1 MKSTQ
6 RIGLLLALVFLLPAL
21 FFSVYEISSLNKDEK
36 MIQDIYQK
44 QLEAILF
51 SVNQYSDDVVNNW
64 ISHIEGGL
72 SEATEPDSIPHKIK
86 TIFGVNEAILGVFV
100 SDTVDQNPVLKFFTP
115 EDPVVRVRRSSI
127 DSALTVNR
135 VLVGQLAGYKRS
147 GFQKIIAI
155 NFLPCGST
163 NLQGLIFII
172 ENASRKPVIAG
183 VLLDPEIFIEDLVGP
198 RLQVIAKD
206 QFVLSAYKTSQSA
219 PFYSTLNTD
228 TVGMK
233 SAILTKNFWLFPDYT
248 LGIRELGPSIEDVI
262 KERTT
267 TNFVLLASLD
277 VILILAVV
285 LVFRNVKKEVQ
296 LAQNK
301 SDFVSNVSHEIR
313 TPLALISMFAETLE
327 MDRAPSEAKKKEYYS
342 IISKETHRLS
352 GIVNKILNFSQTE
365 ANKKKLTF
373 EKFEPEQEIRQ
384 VLNNYDFHLKNNGF
398 DYEIKCAPGLRI
410 AADKEAFTEALINL
424 VDNAIKYSD
433 HKRHI
438 EISTRRENGFGLVS
452 VKDSGVGISLNDQK
466 HIFDKF
472 YRVSSGNLAKSR
484 GTGLGLSLVKQL
496 MDLQRGKITVD
507 SRPGAGSTFTLF
519 FPTDIQ

>member
-51 SVNQYSDDVVNNW
+51 SVNQYSDDVLNNW

-72 SEATEPDSIPHKIK
+72 SEATEPDSVPRKIK
-86 TIFGVNEAILGVFV
+86 TIFGVNEAIVGVFV
-100 SDTVDQNPVLKFFTP
+100 SDTIEQNPVLKFFSP
-115 EDPVVRVRRSSI
+115 DDPVVKVRRSAI
-127 DSALTVNR
+127 DSALVVNR
-135 VLVGQLAGYKRS
+135 VLIGQLAGYKRS
-147 GFQKIIAI
+147 GFQKIVA
-155 NFLPCGST
+155 FTFPPCGST
-163 NLQGLIFII
+163 NLQGLIFIV
-172 ENASRKPVIAG
+172 ENSARRQVVAG
-183 VLLDPEIFIEDLVGP
+183 VLLDPEVFIEQLVGP

-206 QFVLSAYKTSQSA
+206 QFVLSAYNKSQSA

-228 TVGMK
+228 TVGVR
-233 SAILTKNFWLFPDYT
+233 SAILTKDFWLFPDYT
-248 LGIRELGPSIEDVI
+248 LGIRVLGASIEEVI
-262 KERTT
+262 SERTT
-267 TNFVLLASLD
+267 TNFILLASLD
-277 VILILAVV
+277 VILILAVIF
-285 LVFRNVKKEVQ
+285 VFRNVKREVQ

-398 DYEIKCAPGLRI
+398 EYHVACEPRLEIV
-410 AADKEAFTEALINL
+410 ADREAFTEVLINL

-433 HKRHI
+433 NKKRI
-438 EISTRRENGFGLVS
+438 EISTRRDNGFGLVS
-452 VKDSGVGISLNDQK
+452 VKDAGVGISPNDQK

-472 YRVSSGNLAKSR
+472 YRVSSGNLAKAR

-496 MDLQRGKITVD
+496 MDLQGGRISVE
-507 SRPGAGSTFTLF
+507 SHPGAGSTFTLF
-519 FPTDIQ
+519 FPTHIQ

>member
-36 MIQDIYQK
+36 MIQAIYQK

-51 SVNQYSDDVVNNW
+51 SVNQYSDDVLNNW

-72 SEATEPDSIPHKIK
+72 AESTEPDSVPRRIK
-86 TIFGVNEAILGVFV
+86 TIFGVNGAIVGVFV
-100 SDTVDQNPVLKFFTP
+100 SDTVDQNPVLKYFSP
-115 EDPVVRVRRSSI
+115 EDPIIRVSRSTI
-127 DSALTVNR
+127 DSALSVNH
-135 VLVGQLAGYKRS
+135 VQIGQLAAYKKS
-147 GFQKIIAI
+147 GFQKIGAVA
-155 NFLPCGST
+155 FPPKGTT
-163 NLQGLIFII
+163 NLQGLIFIT
-172 ENASRKPVIAG
+172 ENAARKPVVAG
-183 VLLDPEIFIEDLVGP
+183 VLLDPEIFIQELVGP
-198 RLQVIAKD
+198 RLQIIAKD
-206 QFVLSAYKTSQSA
+206 QFVLSAYNKNRPA

-228 TVGMK
+228 TVRMN
-233 SAILTKNFWLFPDYT
+233 SAILTKDFWLFPDYT
-248 LGIRELGPSIEDVI
+248 LGIRVLGASIEDVI
-262 KERTT
+262 QERTT
-267 TNFVLLASLD
+267 TNFILLASLD
-277 VILILAVV
+277 VILILAVI
-285 LVFRNVKKEVQ
+285 LVFRNVKREVQ

-365 ANKKKLTF
+365 ANKKTLTF
-373 EKFEPEQEIRQ
+373 EKFQPEHEVRQ
-384 VLNNYDFHLKNNGF
+384 VLNNYDFHLRNNGF
-398 DYEIKCAPGLRI
+398 QYEIKSAPGMWI
-410 AADKEAFTEALINL
+410 TADKEAFTEALINL
-424 VDNAIKYSD
+424 IDNAIKYSD
-433 HKRHI
+433 KQKRI
-438 EISTRRENGFGLVS
+438 EISMRQEKGFGLVS

-496 MDLQRGKITVD
+496 MDLQHGKITVE
-507 SRPGAGSTFTLF
+507 SQPGAGSTFTLF
-519 FPTDIQ
+519 FPTDSQ